1 VTADWSPWGEL
12 RKIPAFVRRDFLVTW
27 SYRFAFLSDF
37 VNMFVQI
44 ITFGLVGQ
52 IVNPA
57 SLPEYGG
64 SQPGY
69 VEFVVVGIVV
79 TSFLQIALSRVVNV
93 IRQEQFQGTLEEIM
107 MTPTTT
113 SMFQIGSVAYDLVYV
128 PVRTTLFLLAVSL
141 LTNISFTPSG
151 YFLAVPI
158 LLVFIPFVWGL
169 GIITAAAT
177 LTFRRGAG
185 LITFFVSGLVLL
197 SESYFPISVF
207 PAWLESIARINPLYV
222 ALRAVRE
229 LVIGS
234 SGWDVVPGTLAYLAP
249 WAALSLIAGTWAFR
263 WALARERRAGTLG
276 SY

>member
-1 VTADWSPWGEL
+1 MAGLVAEL

-37 VNMFVQI
+37 VNMVVQV
-44 ITFGLVGQ
+44 ITFGFIGR
-52 IVNPA
+52 IVNPTA
-57 SLPEYGG
+57 IPEYAGT
-64 SQPGY
+64 QPGY

-93 IRQEQFQGTLEEIM
+93 IRQEQLQGTLEAIM
-107 MTPTTT
+107 MTPT
-113 SMFQIGSVAYDLVYV
+113 SMSTFQIGSVSYDLIYV
-128 PVRTTLFLLAVSL
+128 PVRTTVFLLAVSFFL
-141 LTNISFTPSG
+141 DISFTPSG
-151 YFLAVPI
+151 YLLAVPI

-197 SESYFPISVF
+197 SESYFPINVF
-207 PAWLESIARINPLYV
+207 PEWLQTIAEVNPLYV
-222 ALRAVRE
+222 ALRSIRE
-229 LVIGS
+229 LIIGS
-234 SGWDVVPGTLAYLAP
+234 GGWDVVPGTVAYLAP
-249 WAALSLIAGTWAFR
+249 SAALSLLAGAWAFR

-276 SY
+276 IY